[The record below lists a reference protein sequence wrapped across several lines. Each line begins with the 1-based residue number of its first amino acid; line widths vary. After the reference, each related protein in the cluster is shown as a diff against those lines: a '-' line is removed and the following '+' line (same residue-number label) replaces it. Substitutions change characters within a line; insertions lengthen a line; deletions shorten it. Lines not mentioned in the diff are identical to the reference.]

1 MKRQITKL
9 RCIMPYVKA
18 YSFGK
23 CKVLVGEEP
32 EVGWHLS
39 ISHPV
44 RYPNWEEIRDA
55 RYEFCPDNITMAM
68 FLPPKAEW
76 VNIHNN
82 CFHLYEYKETGGNKN
97 DL

>member
-1 MKRQITKL
+1 
-9 RCIMPYVKA
+9 MPYVKA